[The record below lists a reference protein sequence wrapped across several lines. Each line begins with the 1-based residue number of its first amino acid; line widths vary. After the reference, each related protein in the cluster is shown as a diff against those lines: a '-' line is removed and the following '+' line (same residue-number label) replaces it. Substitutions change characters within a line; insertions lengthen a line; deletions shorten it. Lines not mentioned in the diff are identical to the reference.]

1 MELEECRGR
10 RGLAKTMIAETW
22 SKGIIVY
29 DVLQS
34 QIPGDYSMTYRQLY
48 HIQRFHVLSSKLG
61 LPFLERVQT
70 SLL

>member
-29 DVLQS
+29 DVFNPRF
-34 QIPGDYSMTYRQLY
+34 QIL
-48 HIQRFHVLSSKLG
+48 
-61 LPFLERVQT
+61 
-70 SLL
+70 